1 MCDPVVGSFASGA
14 IGAVGEAQAASQRNK
29 AAQRQYEHKLK
40 IRERKWMMDTSLYK
54 TKVVQFDKNISEANL
69 AAQRAYTE
77 SQINLNNVRVKAML
91 DHSEDFRSMLEAEGM
106 LEASAAERG
115 VRGRSITR
123 MLSLN
128 LAKFGEANR
137 QRSRALT
144 ESQYAFNLGNE
155 RIRRQLISDK
165 NNEFSKVAIQL
176 VPEMEPVQPVKR
188 NVGLTLFTGLAGAL
202 GAGLEGMD
210 SDSSKI
216 GGGDDN

>member
-1 MCDPVVGSFASGA
+1 MCSPAAIGPAVGA
-14 IGAVGEAQAASQRNK
+14 IGSAAEASAQSK

-115 VRGRSITR
+115 VRGKSVTR

-202 GAGLEGMD
+202 GDGLAGMD

-216 GGGDDN
+216 GGGNDT

>member
-1 MCDPVVGSFASGA
+1 MCSPAAIGPAVGA
-14 IGAVGEAQAASQRNK
+14 IGSAAEASAQNK

-115 VRGRSITR
+115 VRGKSVTR

-202 GAGLEGMD
+202 GDGLAGMD

-216 GGGDDN
+216 GGGNDT

>member
-1 MCDPVVGSFASGA
+1 MCDPAVGSFASGA
-14 IGAVGEAQAASQRNK
+14 LGAVGEAQAASQRNK

-91 DHSEDFRSMLEAEGM
+91 DHSEDFKSMLEAEGM
-106 LEASAAERG
+106 IEASAAERG
-115 VRGRSITR
+115 VRGKSVSR
-123 MLSLN
+123 MLTMN

>member
-1 MCDPVVGSFASGA
+1 MCSPAA
-14 IGAVGEAQAASQRNK
+14 IGPAASAIGSAAEASAQNK

-115 VRGRSITR
+115 VRGKSVTR

-202 GAGLEGMD
+202 GDGLAGMD

-216 GGGDDN
+216 GGGND

>member
-14 IGAVGEAQAASQRNK
+14 LGAVGEAQAASQRNK

-115 VRGRSITR
+115 IRGRSVTR

-202 GAGLEGMD
+202 GDGLAGMD

>member
-1 MCDPVVGSFASGA
+1 MCDPAVGSFASGA
-14 IGAVGEAQAASQRNK
+14 LGAVGEAQAASQRNK

-115 VRGRSITR
+115 VRGRSLTR

>member
-1 MCDPVVGSFASGA
+1 MCSPAAIGPAVGA
-14 IGAVGEAQAASQRNK
+14 IGSAAEASAQNK

-115 VRGRSITR
+115 VRGRSLTR

-202 GAGLEGMD
+202 GDGLAGMD

-216 GGGDDN
+216 GGGDGN

>member
-1 MCDPVVGSFASGA
+1 MCSPAA
-14 IGAVGEAQAASQRNK
+14 IGPAASAIGSAAEASAQNK

-115 VRGRSITR
+115 VRGRSLTR